1 MANLIEEVDFLVI
14 GSGPAG
20 QKGAVQASKSGMKTV
35 MVEGGELGGASLSS
49 GTIPSK
55 TLREAVLDL
64 TRFRTKSFYGKE
76 SNLPPESAISIS
88 DLMYRLNWVKKHL
101 QETTVRHL
109 KKNQIEVVK
118 GWARF
123 IDPHT
128 VDVFQGEKQ
137 IRTLR
142 AKKIL
147 LSPGSNPRK
156 LPGVVFDGKK
166 IFDSTQ
172 LLEIDVIPKSLLV
185 IGGGVI
191 GSEYASIFAALGTKV
206 IMIDRKPRILSFLDR
221 EIGSHLL
228 IALEESNFSFHPNK
242 DYQSISVV
250 GSDVVVECKDGSK
263 FTAETALIA
272 SGRVAN
278 VEGLSLDRAGIT
290 LNARDYIEVDE
301 HYRTSVPHIYA
312 VGDVIGRA
320 SLSSTAYVEG
330 RLAAL
335 HATGDRI
342 SSIATL
348 FPYGIYT
355 IPEIS
360 SIGKNEEELQAEG
373 VDYEVGRAY
382 FYEVSRSVIT
392 GSESGLC
399 KILFDRKKRDIL
411 GAHIIGRGATEV
423 IHIAQV
429 AISFNAKMDYFVE
442 QVFNF
447 PTFAEMY
454 RIAALN
460 GLNKLK
466 KAGYTHGHI

>member
-1 MANLIEEVDFLVI
+1 MVEEVDFLVI

-20 QKGAVQASKSGMKTV
+20 QKGAVQGSKSGMKTV
-35 MVEGGELGGASLSS
+35 IIEGEELGGSSLLS

-64 TRFRTKSFYGKE
+64 TRFRTKNFYGKGGV
-76 SNLPPESAISIS
+76 LPPEKEISIS
-88 DLMYRLNWVKKHL
+88 DLIYRLNWVRQHL
-101 QETTVRHL
+101 QETTRQHL
-109 KKNQIEVVK
+109 RKNQIEVVT

-123 IDPHT
+123 VDPHK
-128 VDVFQGEKQ
+128 VDVFQGEK
-137 IRTLR
+137 RVRSFR

-147 LSPGSNPRK
+147 LSPGSKPRK
-156 LPGVVFDGKK
+156 PSGVTFDGEK

-172 LLEIDVIPKSLLV
+172 LLRMDVIPKSLLV
-185 IGGGVI
+185 VGAGVI
-191 GSEYASIFAALGTKV
+191 GSEYASIFSVLGTKV
-206 IMIDRKPRILSFLDR
+206 VLIDRKSRILSFLDR

-228 IALEESNFSFHPNK
+228 LALEETNLSFHPNK
-242 DYQSISVV
+242 EYESIKVR
-250 GSDVVVECKDGSK
+250 GDEVVVECKDGSK
-263 FTAETALIA
+263 FTAEKALIA
-272 SGRVAN
+272 AGRVAN
-278 VEGLSLDRAGIT
+278 VDRLSLDRAGIT
-290 LNARDYIEVDE
+290 LNANDYIEVDD
-301 HYRTSVPHIYA
+301 HYRTVVPHIYA

-335 HATGDRI
+335 HASGDRI
-342 SSIATL
+342 DSITTI

-360 SIGKNEEELQAEG
+360 YIGKNEEELQAEG

-382 FYEVSRSVIT
+382 FYEVSRSIIT
-392 GSESGLC
+392 GNERGLC

-423 IHIAQV
+423 IHIGQV

-447 PTFAEMY
+447 PTFAEIY

-466 KAGYTHGHI
+466 KTGYTDGDL